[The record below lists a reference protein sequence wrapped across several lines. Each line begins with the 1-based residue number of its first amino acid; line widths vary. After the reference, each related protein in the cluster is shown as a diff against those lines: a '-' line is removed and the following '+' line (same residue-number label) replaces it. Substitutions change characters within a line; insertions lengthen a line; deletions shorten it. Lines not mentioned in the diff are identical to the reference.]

1 MTLRPPRGFGAERH
15 SLPQRAVLKMKPG
28 RALPLGNAPSSL
40 GAVATLRMTHPATFI
55 VEPMP
60 KPERLA
66 PLWREFDR
74 TGSHSFFLSWT
85 WIGTLLGLL
94 PSPPLLLKAMRGPD
108 VAGLALLMLR
118 QAKIRGVLPVKQ
130 AWLNATG
137 DPNFDCVMLE
147 HNGFAT
153 AGEDGTALLPS
164 FVKWSARGGIAAGEL
179 IVPGVEPSVLEG
191 AGKGLIV
198 VERRH
203 AAYRTPLS
211 GIGAGGLE
219 AVISRNAR
227 QQLRRSRR
235 DYDTPLKLE
244 VAKDETE
251 ALDIFAQLKD
261 LHVRSWTRRGRR
273 HAFVSP
279 FFETFHKALI
289 VTGLKDGSVELL
301 RVTAGGKTLGCL
313 YNFRRGG
320 VVSSYQSGFDDETP
334 GLRPGYVC
342 HAMAMEHYAAAGLT
356 CYDFLAGS
364 NRLKQSFG
372 TEPYELCWRH
382 YRKPTLAFR
391 AENIARK
398 AVALIRRRAP

>member
-1 MTLRPPRGFGAERH
+1 
-15 SLPQRAVLKMKPG
+15 
-28 RALPLGNAPSSL
+28 
-40 GAVATLRMTHPATFI
+40 MTHPATFI
-55 VEPMP
+55 VEKLPPQEM
-60 KPERLA
+60 LA

-85 WIGTLLGLL
+85 WMGTLLGLL
-94 PSPPLLLKAMRGPD
+94 PSPPMLLKAMRGAE
-108 VAGLALLMLR
+108 VVGLSLLARR

-153 AGEDGTALLPS
+153 VGNDGTGLLPI
-164 FVKWSARGGIAAGEL
+164 FIEWCARGGIDAGEL
-179 IVPGVEPSVLEG
+179 IVPGAEPGAMEG
-191 AGKGLIV
+191 AGAGLIV

-219 AVISRNAR
+219 SVISRNAR

-235 DYDTPLKLE
+235 DYETLSLE
-244 VAKDETE
+244 VAKDEVA

-273 HAFVSP
+273 HAFTSP
-279 FFETFHKALI
+279 FFETFHCAMI
-289 VTGLKDGSVELL
+289 AAGMKDGSVDLL
-301 RVTAGGKTLGCL
+301 RVAAGGHTLGCL

-320 VVSSYQSGFDDETP
+320 VVSSYQSGFDDEKP
-334 GLRPGYVC
+334 GLRPGYLC
-342 HAMAMEHYAAAGLT
+342 HAMAIEHYAAAGLT
-356 CYDFLAGS
+356 YYDFLAGT

-372 TEPYELCWRH
+372 TEQYELVWRH

-391 AENIARK
+391 AESIARK
-398 AVALIRRRAP
+398 AVALVRRKAPKVG